1 MLNAQTLLFRQQ
13 QVQQQ
18 VQAARLIAHAEL
30 VTALG
35 GGLQAGKDVPD
46 QQRQAAP
53 RTPATL
59 AIFDKQPDNRE

>member
-1 MLNAQTLLFRQQ
+1 MLNAQTLLLRQQ

-35 GGLQAGKDVPD
+35 GGLQAGKDVPE
-46 QQRQAAP
+46 QERQVAP
-53 RTPATL
+53 ETPATL
-59 AIFDKQPDNRE
+59 AVFERKPDHAE

>member
-18 VQAARLIAHAEL
+18 VQAARLVAHAEL

-35 GGLQAGKDVPD
+35 GGLEAGKDVPD
-46 QQRQAAP
+46 EERQAAP
-53 RTPATL
+53 KTPATL
-59 AIFDKQPDNRE
+59 AIFDTPDYAE